1 MIVPVVVL
9 LVVIGGGVALAGA
22 AGVDRRLVAV
32 LAVVAVVALGVAATV
47 GLSFRGEGSETKDRA
62 PATPAAPTDDG
73 ASTVSDPV
81 LRPFDLVL
89 AGLGDPDR
97 FAPAAPVLDQL
108 PAVTTKFIALGV
120 DAPAVLQQCVLDL
133 NSTIGACGKAT
144 PTGYWFDDHAGLV
157 ELRRQLVTTDGSTV
171 DCTVTRCAVIA
182 RAENEAD
189 ITIVGGAALVFGRP
203 APKPTVRL
211 ANGGRMRAVG
221 DEVTAR
227 LAGFVPGERVTV
239 TWCTPP
245 GPIDPAGCGAPAE
258 STIVTTDDD
267 GAASAVLA
275 VPETVGE
282 RQASCGP
289 RRPCAIAVRGA
300 TVPVAP
306 AVVAF
311 AGADGPDLP
320 TGRVLGGVAA
330 ALLAGALA
338 LWLVRSREAV
348 ELDPFAGVSLDV
360 PEWEGID
367 LGVATDEEAAL
378 TAPAEIRGS

>member
-1 MIVPVVVL
+1 VL
-9 LVVIGGGVALAGA
+9 PLALLLFVLVGGGIALAGA
-22 AGVDRRLVAV
+22 TGVDRRLGAV
-32 LAVVAVVALGVAATV
+32 LAVVAVVALAMAATV
-47 GLSFRGEGSETKDRA
+47 GLSLRGGDSESKDRA
-62 PATPAAPTDDG
+62 PAAPAAPTDEG
-73 ASTVSDPV
+73 SSAASDPV

-89 AGLGDPDR
+89 AGPSDLDR

-211 ANGGRMRAVG
+211 ANGGRMRAG